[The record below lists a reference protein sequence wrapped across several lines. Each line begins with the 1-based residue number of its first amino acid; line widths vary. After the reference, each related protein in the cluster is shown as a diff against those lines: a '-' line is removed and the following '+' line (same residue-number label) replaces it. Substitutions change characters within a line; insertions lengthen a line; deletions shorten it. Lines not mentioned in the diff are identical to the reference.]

1 MASKPGR
8 MKIGS
13 IGDGLEGIVLV
24 KALAGAGHTAEA
36 IHVQAETSV
45 ERADSL
51 LPQVEIVSMQEVIE
65 RCDLIIMAMSADET
79 EEAITGLAQL
89 GYFSPGK
96 IVMHCSPERGYS
108 ILASAARAG
117 AIPIA
122 MHPVVDFTGT
132 SVDLMSLQD
141 SVSAVTAPDSVLP
154 IAQGLAL
161 EIGTDPIVVAE
172 YQRPAYAEAFSSLN
186 NFPKMIVS
194 QAISELEAEEVP
206 RVVDL
211 VAPMARAA
219 VERALREGGI
229 GPSPEDFES

>member
-1 MASKPGR
+1 MNDKPGR

-13 IGDGLEGIVLV
+13 IGDGLEGIILV
-24 KALAGAGHTAEA
+24 KALAAAGHTAEA
-36 IHVQAETSV
+36 IHVQSDESI

-51 LPQVEIVSMQEVIE
+51 LPKVDVLSMQEVVE
-65 RCDLIIMAMSADET
+65 RCDLVIMAMDAEST
-79 EEAITGLAQL
+79 EEAVTGLAQL
-89 GYFSPGK
+89 GYFAPGK
-96 IVMHCSPERGYS
+96 IVIHCSPERGYS
-108 ILASAARAG
+108 ILSSAARAG

-122 MHPVVDFTGT
+122 MHPVVDFSGT
-132 SVDLMSLQD
+132 SLDLLTLQD

-161 EIGTDPIVVAE
+161 EIGTDPIVIAE
-172 YQRPAYAEAFSSLN
+172 YQRPAYAEVFSSLN
-186 NFPKMIVS
+186 SFPKMIVS

-211 VAPMARAA
+211 IAPMARAA

-229 GPSPEDFES
+229 GPNPEDFES

>member
-1 MASKPGR
+1 MDKKPGR

-36 IHVQAETSV
+36 IHLQAENTV

-51 LPQVEIVSMQEVIE
+51 LPQVDIVSMQEVIE
-65 RCDLIIMAMSADET
+65 RCDLIIMAMPAEQT
-79 EEAITGLAQL
+79 EEAVTGLAQL

-96 IVMHCSPERGYS
+96 IVMHCSPERGYA

-132 SVDLMSLQD
+132 SLDLLTLQD

-172 YQRPAYAEAFSSLN
+172 YQRPAYAEAYSSLN
-186 NFPKMIVS
+186 SFPKMIVG

-211 VAPMARAA
+211 IAPMARAA

-229 GPSPEDFES
+229 GPSPEDFKS

>member
-1 MASKPGR
+1 MTNKPGR
-8 MKIGS
+8 MKVGS
-13 IGDGLEGIVLV
+13 IGDALEGIVLV

-36 IHVQAETSV
+36 IHLQAENSV

-65 RCDLIIMAMSADET
+65 RCDLIIMAMSAEEI
-79 EEAITGLAQL
+79 EEAVTGLAQL

-96 IVMHCSPERGYS
+96 IVMHCSAERGYS

-132 SVDLMSLQD
+132 SVDLLSLQD

-172 YQRPAYAEAFSSLN
+172 YPRPAYAEAFSSLN

-229 GPSPEDFES
+229 GPNPEDFES

>member
-1 MASKPGR
+1 MNNKPGR

-13 IGDGLEGIVLV
+13 IGDGLEGIILV
-24 KALAGAGHTAEA
+24 KALAGAGHIAEA
-36 IHVQAETSV
+36 ISVESEQAI

-51 LPQVEIVSMQEVIE
+51 LPSVEIVSMQEVAE
-65 RCDLIIMAMSADET
+65 RCDLVIMAMDAQAV
-79 EEAITGLAQL
+79 EEAVTGLSQL
-89 GYFSPGK
+89 GYFGPGK
-96 IVMHCSPERGYS
+96 IVMHCAPQRGYS
-108 ILASAARAG
+108 ILSSAARAG

-122 MHPVVDFTGT
+122 LHPVVDFTGT
-132 SVDLMSLQD
+132 SMDLMTLQD

-172 YQRPAYAEAFSSLN
+172 YQRPAYAEAYSTLN
-186 NFPKMIVS
+186 NFPQMIVS

-211 VAPMARAA
+211 IAPMARAA

-229 GPSPEDFES
+229 GPTPEDFQN